1 MKEEITKVIRH
12 PRTGADLSRRRNDA
26 NRIQELRNALQYN
39 REAFAR
45 ACGVSR
51 ISASAWE
58 AGKTSPQ
65 PRNWKEMAKLA
76 VRAAPSTALWFWEKA
91 GIERDDF
98 EFLFPEFKKLAR
110 DSEQRIQEKLESSPS
125 DSRLVPLIRTPFRGE
140 WRTPPSPEQVEDYL
154 PIPNRLIQTDGNV
167 FAIRVS
173 PEFVRPIFSPGDIL
187 VIDPSHANVVALEG
201 QLVAA
206 TYIPS
211 AETRNLAERESR
223 GRPVAAYVRGR
234 YPFLEEGIYLGWLKT
249 DSPVA
254 GSRGGQMNLNSE
266 KLITEQPVSIGHEF
280 SVPAAMIDELTPGKK
295 IVLRESELKLLG
307 RVVCWFAAGSRSTPA
322 ESAGQVIEA

>member
-1 MKEEITKVIRH
+1 
-12 PRTGADLSRRRNDA
+12 
-26 NRIQELRNALQYN
+26 
-39 REAFAR
+39 
-45 ACGVSR
+45 
-51 ISASAWE
+51 
-58 AGKTSPQ
+58 
-65 PRNWKEMAKLA
+65 MAKLA